1 MSNPLNSKKPISI
14 ENALIFGESDRFYKI
29 VDPVDDGAAND
40 DDKFNNCEIIGLQVI
55 NI

>member
-1 MSNPLNSKKPISI
+1 MLNPLNQKKPISI

-29 VDPVDDGAAND
+29 VDSGDDIQNE
-40 DDKFNNCEIIGLQVI
+40 DDKINSSEIIGLHVI